1 MKRLWFTLALLIGS
15 LTACRDAFDIDL
27 SERPITP
34 GKADF
39 TTYVALGASLT
50 AGYQD
55 GALYRSG
62 QQNSYPA
69 IIAEQMTAAGRKGLF
84 KQPIVDSEEGG
95 IVVSL
100 DQIAAKPDL
109 LPPSVVRKIKEFAGT
124 SLLPSFIS
132 EMLKKPEIAIKLLAD
147 LLSTYRLRIF
157 DDLFLP
163 KYVLTQSEDGRLL
176 PQRLPGPGRI
186 IIENIYKSQGP
197 FNNMSVPSLK
207 SYGFT
212 EKGHIDITRPYFSR
226 MASASDASILG
237 DALKQNPS
245 FFSLCSDNDVFLYA
259 VDGGIAVDGV
269 AVYRKGDADVASYDV
284 HDITDPDVY
293 ERSINE
299 ILKQLTDAGAKGVV
313 LNVPDVTRIPYFHV
327 IKWNGLELTAAQA
340 QAANASQAL
349 QSYNHKLDVLQAA
362 GEIDDAQ
369 LRHVA
374 FRAGHN
380 PYLIEDADLK
390 NIHFE
395 TEIPTGSGKDPIPI
409 DLSQVRPA
417 QASDLLTLK
426 AAEALRGLASW
437 NGGHLPALFV
447 LANQFVLTKAER
459 KNVEDATKRYNDA
472 IRSLADQYGLALAD
486 IHALLS
492 RAVKYGITAA
502 GNTYTSEFISDN
514 SIFSLD
520 GIHCNSRGY
529 AIMANEVIKA
539 INATYGS
546 NIALVNPNDYP
557 GIAFP

>member
-15 LTACRDAFDIDL
+15 LTACRDSFDIDL
-27 SERPITP
+27 SERPITS

-69 IIAEQMTAAGRKGLF
+69 IIAEQMTAAGRKGPF

-95 IVVSL
+95 IEVSL
-100 DQIAAKPDL
+100 EQVSK
-109 LPPSVVRKIKEFAGT
+109 KI
-124 SLLPSFIS
+124 SLLPSSAIESLERF
-132 EMLKKPEIAIKLLAD
+132 EFTKEFVQQPEEIEELESDYD
-147 LLSTYRLRIF
+147 LHIF
-157 DDLFLP
+157 DNLVLP
-163 KYVLTQSEDGRLL
+163 KYVLTQGEDGRLL
-176 PQRLPGPGRI
+176 PQRLPGPGRVP
-186 IIENIYKSQGP
+186 IENIYEALGP
-197 FNNMSVPSLK
+197 FNNMGVPSFK
-207 SYGFT
+207 SFQLT
-212 EKGHIDITRPYFSR
+212 EEMSIDITRPYFFR
-226 MASASDASILG
+226 MASASGASVLG

-245 FFSLCSDNDVFLYA
+245 FFSLCSANDVFLYA
-259 VDGGIAVDGV
+259 MNGGAAIDPSER
-269 AVYRKGDADVASYDV
+269 AVYRKGEADVAGYDMN
-284 HDITDPDVY
+284 DITDPGVY
-293 ERSINE
+293 EKSINE
-299 ILKQLTDAGAKGVV
+299 ILKTLTDTDAEGVV

-327 IKWNGLELTAAQA
+327 LKWNGLELTAAQA
-340 QAANASQAL
+340 KAFNQAL
-349 QSYNHKLDVLQAA
+349 QPFNDKLDSLQAA

-369 LRHVA
+369 LRHVK

-380 PYLIEDADLK
+380 PYLIKDADLK
-390 NIHFE
+390 DIDFE
-395 TEIPTGSGKDPIPI
+395 VEIPTGSGQGSEFVE
-409 DLSQVRPA
+409 LSQVRPA

-426 AAEALRGLASW
+426 AAEELRTLASES
-437 NGGHLPALFV
+437 GGHLPAFFILS
-447 LANQFVLTKAER
+447 NRFVLTKSER

-486 IHALLS
+486 IHTLLNK
-492 RAVKYGITAA
+492 ACKDGIRVN
-502 GNTYTSEFISDN
+502 GNTYTGEFISDN
-514 SIFSLD
+514 SVFSLD

-546 NIALVNPNDYP
+546 NIPLVDPNDYP